1 MPKHLKIFFSKSDY
15 LATAAGFFLLGFLFG
30 NWASLIP
37 YIKATFSLNDATLGL
52 LLLCLPFG
60 AMSFNPIAAR
70 LIQRFGQKRV
80 TIFAI
85 FFISFVYL
93 MPFLANNLFFLPI
106 TLVMVGVGMTLLNIA
121 INMLASI
128 LERRHSQFIMS
139 TCHGMFSAGLMI
151 GSLIRSL
158 TLLIKLNE
166 VVHMLCMVG
175 ISIAIGLWAAM
186 KISQMH
192 LNQENETISQ
202 DKTSKSKNFSL
213 PSGVLLSIIIISIC
227 INFTEGSM
235 SDWTSVY
242 MNEIVKTSPYFVGW
256 GLFGYSFFM
265 ALGRFFGDG
274 IIPVFGRNKVLAY
287 GAILSFAGVLTV
299 IIFPYTISSIL
310 GFGMIGLGVSCGAP
324 ILYSSATR
332 ISGLTGENGLATMNF
347 YAMAGFLC
355 GPVII
360 GLISEA
366 TSLPAAFGM
375 IGVLACI
382 WMFKGAKT
390 ILP

>member
-1 MPKHLKIFFSKSDY
+1 MHLK
-15 LATAAGFFLLGFLFG
+15 
-30 NWASLIP
+30 
-37 YIKATFSLNDATLGL
+37 
-52 LLLCLPFG
+52 
-60 AMSFNPIAAR
+60 
-70 LIQRFGQKRV
+70 
-80 TIFAI
+80 
-85 FFISFVYL
+85 
-93 MPFLANNLFFLPI
+93 
-106 TLVMVGVGMTLLNIA
+106 
-121 INMLASI
+121 
-128 LERRHSQFIMS
+128 
-139 TCHGMFSAGLMI
+139 
-151 GSLIRSL
+151 
-158 TLLIKLNE
+158 
-166 VVHMLCMVG
+166 
-175 ISIAIGLWAAM
+175 
-186 KISQMH
+186 
-192 LNQENETISQ
+192 QENHAISL
-202 DKTSKSKNFSL
+202 DKTSKSKKFSL

-274 IIPVFGRNKVLAY
+274 IIPVYGRNKVLTY
-287 GAILSFAGVLTV
+287 GACLSFAGVLTV
-299 IIFPYTISSIL
+299 VFFPYTISSIV

-360 GLISEA
+360 GFISEA

-382 WMFKGAKT
+382 WLYKGAKT